1 MYSVQF
7 VMCLYNN
14 NYCVSHDGSSHDGS
28 SHDGSSHDGSSHD
41 GSSHDGSSHDG
52 SSHDDSAV
60 VSAEARSSLYRGHT
74 LWPMCLQICH
84 SRHMQYI
91 QCTNLFRRG
100 LLRDLGIN
108 EVVEVTGEALEG
120 QV

>member
-1 MYSVQF
+1 MMAHHMMAHHMIAHHMIAHHMIAHHMIAHHMIIY
-7 VMCLYNN
+7 
-14 NYCVSHDGSSHDGS
+14 
-28 SHDGSSHDGSSHD
+28 
-41 GSSHDGSSHDG
+41 DG

-60 VSAEARSSLYRGHT
+60 ASAEGRSSLHVYRGLT
-74 LWPMCLQICH
+74 QRPMCLQICH

-108 EVVEVTGEALEG
+108 EVVEVAGEALEG